1 MADQDYYELLG
12 VSRSASA
19 DEIKKAY
26 RRLAMKYHPDR
37 NPGDKAAEEKFK
49 AIGEAYAVLSD
60 EQKRA
65 AYDRFGKAGVD
76 PSAAGGA
83 GGFGNGFG
91 GFGNMG
97 AGDFQSAFGDI
108 FSDLFGGGARARGQQ
123 REQGVRGDD
132 VSFSLEISLEDAAH
146 GRKMEIRVPSWEECK
161 TCHGSGCKPGTS
173 KKTCPTCGGSGAV
186 RMSNGI
192 FHVQQTC
199 PRCHGSGQVIEEPCT
214 DCQGT
219 GYTRTAKVLE
229 VNIPAGINDGQRIRM
244 VGKGEP
250 GLNGG
255 AAGDLYIEIRI
266 RPSEIFE
273 RDGDDLHMDLPISFA
288 TAALG
293 GEVEVP
299 TLEGK
304 TRITIPEGTQ
314 SGKTFRL
321 RDKGIRN
328 MRTRDL
334 GDLYLHILIETPV
347 NLTGKQ
353 KELLREFENS
363 IKQGGE
369 KHNPKT
375 KGFFERMKNIF
386 K

>member
-1 MADQDYYELLG
+1 
-12 VSRSASA
+12 
-19 DEIKKAY
+19 
-26 RRLAMKYHPDR
+26 
-37 NPGDKAAEEKFK
+37 
-49 AIGEAYAVLSD
+49 
-60 EQKRA
+60 
-65 AYDRFGKAGVD
+65 
-76 PSAAGGA
+76 
-83 GGFGNGFG
+83 
-91 GFGNMG
+91 
-97 AGDFQSAFGDI
+97 
-108 FSDLFGGGARARGQQ
+108 
-123 REQGVRGDD
+123 
-132 VSFSLEISLEDAAH
+132 
-146 GRKMEIRVPSWEECK
+146 MEIRVPSWEECK

-328 MRTRDL
+328 MRTRDP